1 MTHQAR
7 PNHMHYLAIPAVPQW
22 LLRVTVRLVEE
33 RRFDPPRLV
42 EVERDGH
49 WWMGFQFAWR
59 LCDDGHG
66 WLAQVEFSARY
77 DWGWGKHLDCV
88 PPERL
93 RLPAVHGGPFFQ

>member
-1 MTHQAR
+1 VLGAHR
-7 PNHMHYLAIPAVPQW
+7 SFAIPAVPRW